1 MLVEEFMKRKKN
13 LDYGDL
19 VESLG
24 AVAVRPHGKNWPT
37 HKPNEDPQPKPVA
50 QYNGPPK
57 FNVSRRASGLC
68 FWPSG
73 LVLVIIDH

>member
-1 MLVEEFMKRKKN
+1 MKEKKN

-24 AVAVRPHGKNWPT
+24 AVAVRPHGKTWPT
-37 HKPNEDPQPKPVA
+37 HTNRTRARNQSQSHNVLSPKV
-50 QYNGPPK
+50 QGQ
-57 FNVSRRASGLC
+57 SASFWSLC

-73 LVLVIIDH
+73 SFGSN